1 MTGIERCVRTIRQR
15 QLRQLLWR
23 CASAGLLISS
33 LLACAIALTSMFLD
47 GGFAWTWVVGIVIA
61 GPVIGLLVA
70 IFRSPTMLDAAF
82 AIDQTCKLKDR
93 TQTALYFLRRG
104 SDKPL
109 QQLQLAD
116 AEAHLA
122 DVDPAKVVPLRR
134 PRTFSIAVL
143 TSLAAVAL
151 IIFSPPR
158 QQADAAAP
166 VANAALVGMADRAE
180 QGLEELRE
188 FQQEQPDPELEKLLR
203 EMAEK
208 IEMLKEPGMDPKEA
222 LAQLSEM
229 ETALE
234 EMQQNLSES
243 SMEAELEKIGEAL
256 SLSEAMAVAG
266 VALSKGEMEKAAEEL
281 AKLELPE
288 LDQKTE
294 KAVTEKLAEIK
305 ENQGEGQSRKELK
318 EAAGQI
324 AAGLSKGDRN
334 KFKEGMEGLAGEC
347 KKQGQRKKLT
357 DLLRKQCQCLGECK
371 SECESECKSE
381 GQNAKPG
388 GNKAG
393 SAASGN
399 EPGDKTAPLKANPQ
413 MNITGQDSGQGDV
426 DVETEEANPQ
436 KQAAVR
442 QYRQKI
448 DQYEAMTESVLSSEA
463 IPLGHRQTIR
473 RYFESIR
480 PQGNEIDQVDEQ
492 LAPND
497 NDE

>member
-1 MTGIERCVRTIRQR
+1 MTGIERCVRTI
-15 QLRQLLWR
+15 LWR
-23 CASAGLLISS
+23 QQRELMWKCASSGLLISA
-33 LLACAIALTSMFLD
+33 LLGCAIAVTRWLLAD
-47 GGFAWTWVVGIVIA
+47 GSIAWSWVVATVLT
-61 GPVIGLLVA
+61 GPAIGLLVA
-70 IFRSPTMLDAAF
+70 WFRSPTMLDAAF

-93 TQTALYFLRRG
+93 TQTALNFLRRG
-104 SDKPL
+104 SQQPL

-122 DVDPAKVVPLRR
+122 GLDPAAVVPLRR
-134 PRTFSIAVL
+134 PRTFTVAVL

-151 IIFSPPR
+151 IIFAPPR
-158 QQADAAAP
+158 QQADAAP
-166 VANAALVGMADRAE
+166 VTNAVVVSMAERAE
-180 QGLEELRE
+180 QGLEELHE
-188 FQQEQPDPELEKLLR
+188 FQQAEQDPALEKLLK

-208 IEMLKEPGMDPKEA
+208 IELLKEPGMDPKEA
-222 LAQLSEM
+222 MAQLSEM
-229 ETALE
+229 EAALE
-234 EMQQNLSES
+234 DMQQSLSES
-243 SMEAELEKIGEAL
+243 SIEAELQKVGEAL

-266 VALSKGEMEKAAEEL
+266 AALSKGDMDKAAQEL

-288 LDQKTE
+288 VDQKTE
-294 KAVTEKLAEIK
+294 KAVTEQLAKIQ
-305 ENQGEGQSRKELK
+305 ENQGDGQSRKQLK

-357 DLLRKQCQCLGECK
+357 DLLRKQCQCLGDCK
-371 SECESECKSE
+371 SECEGECKSQGE
-381 GQNAKPG
+381 GKKPG
-388 GNKAG
+388 GKQAG

-399 EPGDKTAPLKANPQ
+399 AGGDKTAPSKANPQ

-426 DVETEEANPQ
+426 DIETEEASPQ
-436 KQAAVR
+436 EQEAVR
-442 QYRQKI
+442 QYRQKL

-480 PQGNEIDQVDEQ
+480 PEPNEVDQVNEQ
-492 LAPND
+492 LEAQP
-497 NDE
+497 E